1 MSLSAA
7 HKTHSLFTHLSL
19 SYLAIYAVCAVLLYA
34 INARVISASSRA
46 FDRQDVRSD
55 SLEYVEI
62 LGHDNSGNWLAEEVS
77 IENLPPST
85 IFAIRILNAQGLV
98 CYAASQPSQFNFP
111 GGWGKTDTA
120 SRPVAVPKEGWQDI
134 YLPDCKRHLQVLTT
148 HLFDGR
154 ILQVAQ
160 SSGREHAQQVIL
172 FRTSLIFFL
181 LASLFSLGNGYW
193 MMAIALKP
201 IRQVTSNMSRFIET
215 GAFDSEPEPVNSRIA
230 EINTLGRIFTRMT
243 QKNASL
249 IQAMKDTLDNV
260 AHDFRTPLARIR
272 SAAEFA
278 LNSRESPPSRE
289 ALLGILADIIDDCDN
304 ARLQLQNLMD
314 IRAMESGVVKLDRQR
329 FDMKTTVSEIAD
341 LYAVLAEDKNIALR
355 VDLPDAAVPIDGDPA
370 RLAQVLANLID
381 NAVKYTP
388 SDGHIHIALDSD
400 PGQVRLT
407 VADTGI
413 GIPEEEHA
421 LIWQRLY
428 RSRNARPEKGLG
440 LGMSIVKA
448 IVDAHGGKVTFTS
461 SPGKGSTFVLTL
473 PAIG

>member
-1 MSLSAA
+1 MSLSAT
-7 HKTHSLFTHLSL
+7 HKTLSLFTHLSL
-19 SYLAIYAVCAVLLYA
+19 SYLAVYAACALFLYI
-34 INARVISASSRA
+34 INARVISRSARA

-55 SLEYVEI
+55 SLEYIDI
-62 LGHDNSGNWLAEEVS
+62 LSHDNTGNWLAEEVS

-85 IFAIRILNAQGLV
+85 IFAIRILTAQGAV
-98 CYAASQPSQFNFP
+98 SYAASQPSPLKFP
-111 GGWGKTDTA
+111 GGWDKLDKGVQ
-120 SRPVAVPKEGWQDI
+120 PVAPKEGWLDI
-134 YLPDCKRHLQVLTT
+134 YLPAYNGHLQVQTT
-148 HLFDGR
+148 HLRDGR
-154 ILQVAQ
+154 ILQVAK
-160 SSGREHAQQVIL
+160 STGREHAQQIIL

-193 MMAIALKP
+193 MMAITLKP
-201 IRQVTSNMSRFIET
+201 ICQVTSDMSKFIET
-215 GAFDSEPEPVNSRIA
+215 GAFDSAPVPVNSRIA
-230 EINTLGRIFTRMT
+230 EINTLGRIFARMT

-278 LNSRESPPSRE
+278 LNARENPPSRE
-289 ALLGILADIIDDCDN
+289 ALLSILADIIDDCDN

-314 IRAMESGVVKLDRQR
+314 IRAMESGFVKLDRHR
-329 FDMKTTVSEIAD
+329 FDLKTTVSEIAD
-341 LYAVLAEDKNIALR
+341 LYAVLAEDKNITLSI
-355 VDLPDAAVPIDGDPA
+355 DLPDAAVPTDGDPA

-388 SDGHIHIALDSD
+388 HNGQIHISLASV
-400 PGQVRLT
+400 PGETRLT

-473 PAIG
+473 PSNA